1 MTYHGKKWS
10 RKGLHCA
17 ALFIALGTKNA
28 DVGKIA
34 VIVGIVQPV
43 ADDELVRNLKAADV
57 GLEAL
62 VVAGRLVEEG
72 DSRDGRGL
80 SRRKQFLEI
89 VHGKTRVDDVFDDHD
104 VAAGDVVIQVLD
116 QPHDAR
122 GLRACTVAPS
132 RSDQTLMQNDGMD
145 SLSAL
150 VCFLGI

>member
-1 MTYHGKKWS
+1 MRRNDVSRKKWS

-43 ADDELVRNLKAADV
+43 ADDELVWNLKAADV

-89 VHGKTRVDDVFDDHD
+89 VHGKAGVDDILDDDH
-104 VAAGDVVIQVLD
+104 VAARDVVV
-116 QPHDAR
+116 
-122 GLRACTVAPS
+122 
-132 RSDQTLMQNDGMD
+132 
-145 SLSAL
+145 
-150 VCFLGI
+150 